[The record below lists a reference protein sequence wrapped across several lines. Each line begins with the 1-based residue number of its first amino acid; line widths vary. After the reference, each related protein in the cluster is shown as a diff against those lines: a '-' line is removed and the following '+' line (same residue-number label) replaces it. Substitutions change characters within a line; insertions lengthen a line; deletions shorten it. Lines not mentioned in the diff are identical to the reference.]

1 MRISRRIV
9 LAVIL
14 CMVVCL
20 AACSKIAP
28 ETSKDYDNES
38 SIPTQENQ
46 QRPLDIPQLETDNSE
61 TKNEENQM
69 EIGEPKVEEKQNQP
83 EYSNAITLRMND
95 KEYSLEA
102 EDAEKVKRILDLDNM
117 EKAGADETSE
127 SFCAYEFVNENNYYG
142 ITQDLMKIEAV
153 GKGESDDEYS
163 NYTKQTTEEER
174 EILGNVISKYEC
186 RRRPVLS

>member
-69 EIGEPKVEEKQNQP
+69 EISLVQQDFMIIGTTMFISYV
-83 EYSNAITLRMND
+83 D
-95 KEYSLEA
+95 KEKHVIDVINSLS
-102 EDAEKVKRILDLDNM
+102 LL
-117 EKAGADETSE
+117 
-127 SFCAYEFVNENNYYG
+127 
-142 ITQDLMKIEAV
+142 
-153 GKGESDDEYS
+153 
-163 NYTKQTTEEER
+163 
-174 EILGNVISKYEC
+174 
-186 RRRPVLS
+186 

>member
-69 EIGEPKVEEKQNQP
+69 EIGEPKVGEKQNQP

-174 EILGNVISKYEC
+174 EILGNVISKYE
-186 RRRPVLS
+186 

>member
-69 EIGEPKVEEKQNQP
+69 EIGEPKVEEKQKLFDFQRFLNSQTGNLSNFFHFFS
-83 EYSNAITLRMND
+83 YSR
-95 KEYSLEA
+95 
-102 EDAEKVKRILDLDNM
+102 
-117 EKAGADETSE
+117 
-127 SFCAYEFVNENNYYG
+127 F
-142 ITQDLMKIEAV
+142 
-153 GKGESDDEYS
+153 
-163 NYTKQTTEEER
+163 
-174 EILGNVISKYEC
+174 
-186 RRRPVLS
+186 

>member
-46 QRPLDIPQLETDNSE
+46 QRPLDIPQHETDNSE
-61 TKNEENQM
+61 TKNEEN
-69 EIGEPKVEEKQNQP
+69 QNQP

-174 EILGNVISKYEC
+174 EILGNVISKYE
-186 RRRPVLS
+186 